1 VYGTLMSSAPFHAF
15 ALPAQLLQNLTLRS
29 RLAQQTAA
37 EPNNAEQHDL
47 SSQTAAT
54 QGSRACNVCLGAT
67 FLDVE
72 EQRVHFRSDWHR
84 YNVKIRLR
92 GGKPTS
98 EVDFAKLVDSTSI
111 GTASYAAHL
120 MRTFRS
126 RGFDIWLSLRLGW
139 YQLRRI

>member
-1 VYGTLMSSAPFHAF
+1 MSSSFHVF
-15 ALPAQLLQNLTLRS
+15 ALPAELFQNLTLRS
-29 RLAQQTAA
+29 RLAQQLATA
-37 EPNNAEQHDL
+37 EPNNAEQQDL
-47 SSQTAAT
+47 SSQQTAPT
-54 QGSRACNVCLGAT
+54 HGSRACNVCLRAT

-111 GTASYAAHL
+111 VT
-120 MRTFRS
+120 
-126 RGFDIWLSLRLGW
+126 
-139 YQLRRI
+139 